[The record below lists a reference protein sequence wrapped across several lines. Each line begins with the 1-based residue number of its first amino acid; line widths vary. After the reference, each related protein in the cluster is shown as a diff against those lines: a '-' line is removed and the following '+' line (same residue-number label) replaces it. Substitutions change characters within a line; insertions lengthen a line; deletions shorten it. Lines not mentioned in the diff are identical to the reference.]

1 MNINSLLT
9 PTLSTNLNSIQSSIV
24 DTQTQLASGKKN
36 LNAAQVGIVTRLSA
50 QVRGYNTVIS
60 DITAGASVLN
70 ITNTALS
77 SISSI
82 FSQCKDIATQAA
94 NAGLTASDRLALNT
108 TFTQLL
114 SQVTSLINNAT
125 VNGDNILLAVGSGGT
140 TPVIQTGLTG
150 ASTTALPNQTL
161 DSQLSGALIQVV
173 TDSTVA
179 ATAIDKMTVALSVV
193 SGAQSTI
200 AATQIGLSAQSSAA
214 ASLATNL
221 QTTVDSMQE
230 VDSTSLQ
237 ATLQSLNNQQ
247 SIDYYLISQ
256 MNTAAQSSLT
266 IFR

>member
-1 MNINSLLT
+1 MNINSLMT
-9 PTLSTNLNSIQSSIV
+9 PTLTSSINSVQSSIV

-50 QVRGYNTVIS
+50 QVSGYNTVVS
-60 DITAGASVLN
+60 DITAGTSVLN
-70 ITNTALS
+70 VSNTALS

-82 FSQCKDIATQAA
+82 FSQCKDIAMQAA
-94 NAGLTASDRLALNT
+94 NAGLTTGDRAALNT

-125 VNGDNILLAVGSGGT
+125 VNGDNILLAVGAGGT
-140 TPVIQTGLTG
+140 APVIQTGLTS
-150 ASTTALPNQTL
+150 ASTTALPNQSL
-161 DSQLSGALIQVV
+161 DGQIAGALLQVI
-173 TDSTVA
+173 TDPAVA
-179 ATAIDKMTVALSVV
+179 ATAIDKMTTVLSVV
-193 SGAQSTI
+193 SGAQSSI

-214 ASLATNL
+214 GSLATNL
-221 QTTVDSMQE
+221 QATVDSMQQ

-256 MNTAAQSSLT
+256 MNIAAQASLT